1 MGWILI
7 LAFAL
12 AVGLALWRFAGF
24 DRASLQ
30 LVGAALLLAMAG
42 YAWQGRPGL
51 AGRPPPERA
60 AEARVESAFAEMR
73 HDVLG
78 RFDLADSWL
87 TIAEG
92 YERRGNTRS
101 AVDLLANATRQYP
114 LNSSLWI
121 GLGDALVLH
130 ADGRMSPAAR
140 LAFERAIA
148 LAPRAQGP
156 RLFYGLALVQ
166 AGEFA
171 EADKVWRDLLAAA
184 PPDASWRP
192 LLEQRIALLAQLRA
206 MIAASGAPR
215 D

>member
-12 AVGLALWRFAGF
+12 AIGLALWRFARF
-24 DRASLQ
+24 DRATLQ
-30 LVGAALLLAMAG
+30 LVAAALVLAMAG

-51 AGRPPPERA
+51 AGRPAAARA
-60 AEARVESAFAEMR
+60 AEARPESVFADMR

-87 TIAEG
+87 TIANG
-92 YERRGNTRS
+92 YERRGDTRS

-114 LNSSLWI
+114 LNPSLWI
-121 GLGDALVLH
+121 GLGNALVLH
-130 ADGRMSPAAR
+130 AGGTMTPAAR

-148 LAPRAQGP
+148 LAPTAQGP
-156 RLFYGLALVQ
+156 RLFYGLALIQ
-166 AGEFA
+166 AGELA

>member
-12 AVGLALWRFAGF
+12 AVGLALWRFARL
-24 DRASLQ
+24 DRAALQ
-30 LVGAALLLAMAG
+30 LVGAAMVLAMAG

-51 AGRPPPERA
+51 AGRPPAARA
-60 AEARVESAFAEMR
+60 AETRAESAFSEMR

-87 TIAEG
+87 TIADG
-92 YERRGNTRS
+92 YERRGDTRT

-114 LNSSLWI
+114 LNPDLWI
-121 GLGDALVLH
+121 GLGNALVLH
-130 ADGRMSPAAR
+130 AGGAMTPAAR

-148 LAPRAQGP
+148 LAPTAQGP

-166 AGEFA
+166 GGQFA
-171 EADKVWRDLLAAA
+171 EAEQVWRELLAAA
-184 PPDASWRP
+184 PADAPWRP
-192 LLEQRIALLAQLRA
+192 VLEQRITLLAQLRA
-206 MIAASGAPR
+206 MIAGSRAPR

>member
-12 AVGLALWRFAGF
+12 AVGLALWRFARF
-24 DRASLQ
+24 DRAALQ

-51 AGRPPPERA
+51 SGRPPPPRA

-87 TIAEG
+87 TIADG
-92 YERRGNTRS
+92 YARRGDTRS

-114 LNSSLWI
+114 LNPDLWI
-121 GLGDALVLH
+121 GLGNALVLH
-130 ADGRMSPAAR
+130 AGGTMSPAAR

-148 LAPRAQGP
+148 LAPSAQGP

-171 EADKVWRDLLAAA
+171 EAEKVWRDLLAVA
-184 PPDASWRP
+184 PAGASWRP
-192 LLEQRIALLAQLRA
+192 LLERRIALVAQLRA
-206 MIAASGAPR
+206 LMAAPR
-215 D
+215 APR